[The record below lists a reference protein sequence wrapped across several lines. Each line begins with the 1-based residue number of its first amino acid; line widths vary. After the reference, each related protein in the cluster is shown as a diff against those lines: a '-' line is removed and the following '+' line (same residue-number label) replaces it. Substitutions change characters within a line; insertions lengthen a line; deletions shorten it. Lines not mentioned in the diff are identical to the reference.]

1 MIIGTHTLI
10 YSTDAAADRAFLR
23 DVLKFDHVDAGDG
36 WLIFA
41 LPPAEM
47 GVHPSDANGAHAV
60 SFMTD
65 NIEAEVA
72 RLKAAGVSCGPVEDR
87 RYGLATEFKLPGGGE
102 IQLYQPLH
110 PVAIKVS

>member
-10 YSTDAAADRAFLR
+10 YSKDAAADRAFLR
-23 DVLKFDHVDAGDG
+23 DVLGFTHVDAGDG

-47 GVHPSDANGAHAV
+47 GVHPGKENGAHAV

-65 NIEAEVA
+65 DIAAEIA
-72 RLKAAGVSCGPVEDR
+72 RLRAAGVACGAIEDR
-87 RYGLATEFKLPGGGE
+87 GYGLATEFKLPGGGE
-102 IQLYQPLH
+102 FQLYQPSH
-110 PVAIKVS
+110 AVAIAR